1 MEIRQEA
8 ENMYT
13 FPVRFNGSE
22 KLKYIF
28 PSKQKDVQKAIE
40 IAEKN
45 EKIRRMIIFGSA
57 VTMNCGIGSDIDIA
71 IDAPDIKDDDEFIT
85 IAKPFRKALES
96 EIDII
101 HLNST
106 KNDLLRNEILTKG
119 VDVYVNWI

>member
-1 MEIRQEA
+1 
-8 ENMYT
+8 MYT

-71 IDAPDIKDDDEFIT
+71 IDAPDIRDDDEFIA

-119 VDVYVNWI
+119 VDIYVNGI

>member
-119 VDVYVNWI
+119 VDVYVNGI

>member
-1 MEIRQEA
+1 
-8 ENMYT
+8 MYT

-71 IDAPDIKDDDEFIT
+71 IDAPDITDDDEFIA

-106 KNDLLRNEILTKG
+106 QNDLLRNEILTKG
-119 VDVYVNWI
+119 VDVYVNGI

>member
-1 MEIRQEA
+1 M
-8 ENMYT
+8 NT

-40 IAEKN
+40 IAGKT
-45 EKIRRMIIFGSA
+45 EKIRRMVIFGSA

-71 IDAPDIKDDDEFIT
+71 IDAPGITEDEFISMT
-85 IAKPFRKALES
+85 KPFRQTLES

-101 HLNST
+101 HLNSV
-106 KNDLLRNEILTKG
+106 RNELLKNEIMTKG
-119 VDVYVNWI
+119 VEVYANGIC